1 MKNHPT
7 ILHALAVSKHQDFGH
22 NSFHKY
28 VPKSRNTANKN
39 IYHSWPK
46 SLGKQAAN
54 HRTQHINIHLGL
66 THKYYIFKGISL
78 QSSSPRTQCSKPER
92 LTLNMHKSNK
102 DLYTL
107 KGKRMQP
114 TCMEN
119 FHRDCRYNHF
129 FFPSFKLLLV
139 VLSLV
144 VGGGFFFFLSLS
156 FLFVSLHLGHEEG
169 KGVATMACFLL
180 PSL

>member
-107 KGKRMQP
+107 KGKGCNLHAWKISIEIVA
-114 TCMEN
+114 TVT
-119 FHRDCRYNHF
+119 
-129 FFPSFKLLLV
+129 SFSPLSSYYRWSSPWLLV
-139 VLSLV
+139 AA
-144 VGGGFFFFLSLS
+144 FFFLSSS

-169 KGVATMACFLL
+169 KGVAAMACFLL